1 MIFMLLTA
9 ELEHQEKI
17 HHQVAIR
24 AADAVTSEDRVVAK
38 NGIESSTIR
47 FNRRLIAECVGH
59 LLIAVAQGPAA
70 YEKEYAN
77 CMNELWKFQQ
87 KKRPGRSYLGIA
99 KSSNPKWK
107 RTTYNTKKKAA

>member
-17 HHQVAIR
+17 HHQVAIN
-24 AADAVTSEDRVVAK
+24 AADAIKEDRVVAK

-59 LLIAVAQGPAA
+59 LLIAVAQGPDANK
-70 YEKEYAN
+70 KEYAN
-77 CMNELWKFQQ
+77 CMNELWKF
-87 KKRPGRSYLGIA
+87 
-99 KSSNPKWK
+99 
-107 RTTYNTKKKAA
+107 